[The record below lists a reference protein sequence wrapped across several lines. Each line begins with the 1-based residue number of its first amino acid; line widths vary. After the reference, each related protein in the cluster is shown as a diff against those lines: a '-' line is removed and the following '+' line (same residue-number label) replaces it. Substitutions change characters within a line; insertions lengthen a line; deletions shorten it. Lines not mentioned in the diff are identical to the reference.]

1 MAELKRE
8 HFPNGQAFSQKALD
22 AYLKARENARRD
34 FLTKYPLGLLG
45 GIAAGTVLS
54 LFLGEGMVKVLLPML
69 CVMAGAL
76 VGTRLTTASLE
87 AYRTQAEK
95 IRITKA
101 DLRAAR
107 KNLKNGTFAWTAEK
121 AKLEK

>member
-1 MAELKRE
+1 MADLKRE

-22 AYLKARENARRD
+22 AYLGARERARKD

-54 LFLGEGMVKVLLPML
+54 LFLSGIAQVLLPML

-87 AYRTQAEK
+87 EYRRQAEK
-95 IRITKA
+95 IRITRS
-101 DLRAAR
+101 DLRAAK
-107 KNLKNGTFAWTAEK
+107 KNLKNGTFAWTAAK
-121 AKLEK
+121 AKPEK